1 MSGPIM
7 DRIHLWEKLR
17 GLEGEE
23 KDRAEMQERGKE
35 EEEKEKI
42 SISMVGTTTTLW
54 VRQI

>member
-23 KDRAEMQERGKE
+23 KDHTEMQERGKE
-35 EEEKEKI
+35 EEEKK
-42 SISMVGTTTTLW
+42 SLSKVGTLW